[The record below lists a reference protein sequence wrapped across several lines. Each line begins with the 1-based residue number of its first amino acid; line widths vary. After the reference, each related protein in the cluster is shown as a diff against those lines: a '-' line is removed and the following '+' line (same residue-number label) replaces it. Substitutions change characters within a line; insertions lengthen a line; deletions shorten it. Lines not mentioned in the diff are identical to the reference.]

1 MGYLGCSS
9 PGLDEALRRA
19 QPAWGKGL
27 PEGTTARATT
37 TLPISQ
43 PGSSARFLPRCSC
56 TRPFLGNHSLLLL
69 P

>member
-9 PGLDEALRRA
+9 PGLDEALPR
-19 QPAWGKGL
+19 AWGKGL

-56 TRPFLGNHSLLLL
+56 TRPCLGNHSLLLL